1 MAGKVGPLDPP
12 VTGFS
17 ETGDV
22 AIFGPAVSGT
32 GWIAGGCGLE
42 GADFSLS
49 ALGLNGGGSPTS
61 GRGFLAGKKIRG
73 QGMVFESYAQFQGWE
88 ELRELFVRNAVVTGN
103 INVETNRKQ
112 DRLFDLVAGWKAG
125 ATDAVRMKAA
135 HACPCRAILRG
146 I

>member
-1 MAGKVGPLDPP
+1 
-12 VTGFS
+12 
-17 ETGDV
+17 
-22 AIFGPAVSGT
+22 
-32 GWIAGGCGLE
+32 
-42 GADFSLS
+42 
-49 ALGLNGGGSPTS
+49 
-61 GRGFLAGKKIRG
+61 
-73 QGMVFESYAQFQGWE
+73 MVFESYAQFQGWE